1 MKEHT
6 DVSRVRRRQ
15 HSAEFMAQV
24 VNACMQPGISVA
36 AVALRHQLNA
46 NLLHRWVATQEEQNK
61 AAPAREAMPIAPPP
75 FVPLQL
81 PLPDSPFATQEIV
94 IEVRRGGA
102 TAAIRWPS
110 SAAADCAAWLQG
122 WLR

>member
-6 DVSRVRRRQ
+6 DVSQVRRRR
-15 HSAEFMAQV
+15 HSAEFKVQV
-24 VNACMQPGISVA
+24 INACMQPGISVA

-46 NLLHRWVATQEEQNK
+46 NLLRRWVATQEERNK
-61 AAPAREAMPIAPPP
+61 AAPAREAMAIAPPA

-81 PLPDSPFATQEIV
+81 PPPESPPAQQEIV

-102 TAAIRWPS
+102 TVTIRWPS